1 MPYTR
6 DVIWYFSFSVWLT
19 SLCMTVSRSIHISTG
34 DPILFLWLS
43 DILLC
48 VCVCVCHI
56 FFMHSSDGHLACF
69 HVLAIVNGAAVNTG
83 LQVSFWVMFFSGYMP
98 SNGIA
103 GSDGSSVFSF
113 LKEPPYCSPQ
123 WLYRCIFPT
132 AARLTVLFTDWKS
145 VMSCFLILVI
155 CVFSCFNL
163 CQSY

>member
-113 LKEPPYCSPQ
+113 LKN
-123 WLYRCIFPT
+123 LH
-132 AARLTVLFTDWKS
+132 TVLHSGCTGVYS
-145 VMSCFLILVI
+145 LQQHVLLCFSRIG
-155 CVFSCFNL
+155 NL
-163 CQSY
+163 LCPVSWYW